1 MYLLCLSLY
10 ICSCPMRWTLCYLV
24 VISLIHDFQLGRS
37 HSIKHFIWIWT
48 NINSDKSQFSP
59 NNISTWSW
67 EKVMRINKMITKA
80 KLHWS
85 FIKFCQLIL
94 WGNVH
99 VRTSISLENLYVD
112 ILGLKGLI
120 SNILELGVFLFV
132 LWWWKCCPIYKKQM
146 HLKESLN

>member
-10 ICSCPMRWTLCYLV
+10 ICSCPMRWSLCYLV

-48 NINSDKSQFSP
+48 NINSDESQFSP

-112 ILGLKGLI
+112 IGLKGLI

-132 LWWWKCCPIYKKQM
+132 LWWWKCCPIYDKKQM